1 MITYKADITAGALKV
16 PESRLIASLLLEETD
31 AAGWKAAIET
41 DNILQ
46 ARHRTT
52 AIRLAKLIRDR
63 LDTMTPELWKLV
75 RDGSTQVATH
85 ALLACAVK
93 QSRLLADF
101 LELVVKDH
109 FRRFEPK
116 LSRPEWERFL
126 ENCAA
131 RDPNVSRWTSSTR
144 ARLRSTV
151 FQTLVQVGYLSDSR
165 QLQLQRIQLEPSVV
179 SYLERQHEQ
188 AVLRCLK
195 VSDTENFQTF

>member
-16 PESRLIASLLLEETD
+16 PESRLIAGLLLEETD
-31 AAGWKAAIET
+31 AAGWKTAIET

-131 RDPNVSRWTSSTR
+131 RDPNVSRWTPSTR

-151 FQTLVQVGYLSDSR
+151 FQTLVQAGYLSDSR
-165 QLQLQRIQLEPSVV
+165 QLNLQRIQIEPSVV

-195 VSDTENFQTF
+195 VSDQF